1 MSQQTLLEET
11 TSPLVDFAPPSP
23 VILNIQ
29 SLGLSEEQFE
39 LLCRD
44 NRDLRIELT
53 AKGELVIMPP
63 TGMKTGWRNGKLTQ
77 RFGNWAE
84 EDGTGI
90 CFDSSTLF
98 RLPNGAKRSPDVSW
112 IKRERVEALTE
123 KEQES
128 FAAICPDFV
137 LELRSPS
144 DAVSFVQQKMQEY
157 MVNGAQLGWMIDPFT
172 KRVYIYRPN
181 QSVEILEDPETV
193 MGDPVLPGFVLHVRE
208 IW

>member
-11 TSPLVDFAPPSP
+11 TSLLAESGLRLPL
-23 VILNIQ
+23 ILNAQ
-29 SLGLSEEQFE
+29 ALDLTEERFE
-39 LLCRD
+39 LLCRN
-44 NRDLRIELT
+44 NRDLRIEMT
-53 AKGELVIMPP
+53 AEGELVIMPP
-63 TGMKTGWRNGKLTQ
+63 TGMKTGWRNNKLNYFFMHWTLS
-77 RFGNWAE
+77 
-84 EDGTGI
+84 DGSGI
-90 CFDSSTLF
+90 CCDSSTLF

-128 FAAICPDFV
+128 FAPICPDFV

-157 MVNGAQLGWMIDPFT
+157 MANGAQLGWMIDPFT
-172 KRVYIYRPN
+172 KQVYIYRPD
-181 QSVEILEDPETV
+181 QPVECLENPETV
-193 MGDPVLPGFVLHVRE
+193 TGDPVLPGFVLHVRE